1 VLEITEKTG
10 AGDLVTQIDEEAERA
25 IVDLI
30 TSARPDDG
38 ILGEEGTD
46 REGSTGVRWV
56 IDPVDGTASYVRG
69 YPGYCVSIGVE
80 VDGDPTVGVVVDARG
95 IRTEAIVGVGAWR
108 GEQPILPSER
118 TDLAHCVFATGFGYD
133 PEERER
139 QAHVLAYVLPRIAD
153 IRRGGSAAFDL
164 VASACG
170 EVDGYYE
177 IGLNPWDLCA
187 GQAIVRA
194 AGGICESIPQGDGR
208 TLVVSTPAQ
217 LFEPLRAL
225 LAEAGYVV

>member
-1 VLEITEKTG
+1 
-10 AGDLVTQIDEEAERA
+10 
-25 IVDLI
+25 
-30 TSARPDDG
+30 
-38 ILGEEGTD
+38 
-46 REGSTGVRWV
+46 V

-80 VDGDPTVGVVVDARG
+80 VDGLPTVGVVVDARG

-108 GEQPILPSER
+108 GDQPIRPSDR
-118 TDLAHCVFATGFGYD
+118 TDLGHCVFATGFSYQ
-133 PEERER
+133 PAEREQ
-139 QAHVLAYVLPRIAD
+139 QAKILTYLLPRIAD

-194 AGGICESIPQGDGR
+194 AGGTCELFEQPNGR
-208 TLVVSTPAQ
+208 QLVLSTPAQ
-217 LFEPLRAL
+217 LFQPLRAL
-225 LAEAGYVV
+225 LGEAGYIV